1 MTDIQRVMMRAAAV
15 ETEPWACLRTMQK
28 IDSTGLGDARLEEGD
43 I

>member
-15 ETEPWACLRTMQK
+15 DKEPWACLRTMQK
-28 IDSTGLGDARLEEGD
+28 IDSTGLGDAWLEEGD